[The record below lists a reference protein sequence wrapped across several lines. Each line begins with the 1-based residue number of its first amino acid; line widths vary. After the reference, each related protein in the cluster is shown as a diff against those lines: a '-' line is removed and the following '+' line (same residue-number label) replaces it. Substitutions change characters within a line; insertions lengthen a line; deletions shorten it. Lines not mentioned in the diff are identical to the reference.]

1 MYKSLIVVCLSSVIM
16 SACSDDSVDKVQ
28 QDHVWKEQTDM
39 IDKAKNVENLLQDAA
54 ALQQQK
60 INEQTH

>member
-16 SACSDDSVDKVQ
+16 SACSGDSVDKVQ

>member
-1 MYKSLIVVCLSSVIM
+1 M